1 MSQQSLFGEQ
11 KRLEKLSMLGDDLE
25 KLNAVI
31 DWEMFRPI
39 LNKALKKDRKSNAG
53 RPAYDPILLLPQFN
67 HEYLIRVLYKKSCYY
82 CNS

>member
-11 KRLEKLSMLGDDLE
+11 KRLEKLSMFGDDLE

-39 LNKALKKDRKSNAG
+39 LNKAS
-53 RPAYDPILLLPQFN
+53 
-67 HEYLIRVLYKKSCYY
+67 
-82 CNS
+82 